1 MARPKYPDRRKT
13 GRMIMRYEILRHLV
27 IDSPQTASQLWGG
40 VPVYDCYNVH
50 HYLRKLENAGY
61 VKRVGKAKKNV
72 DYFPHHEIG
81 GWGILWAVTEKG
93 EKFWHDYIRP
103 NYKEGLLIRA

>member
-1 MARPKYPDRRKT
+1 MTGPDRRKK

-40 VPVYDCYNVH
+40 VPISKINVH
-50 HYLRKLENAGY
+50 ERLYKLESAGY

-72 DYFPHHEIG
+72 DYFPNLEIG
-81 GWGILWAVTEKG
+81 GWGILWAVTKKG
-93 EKFWHDYIRP
+93 RKFWHDYIRP
-103 NYKEGLLIRA
+103 NYKRGFLIRA